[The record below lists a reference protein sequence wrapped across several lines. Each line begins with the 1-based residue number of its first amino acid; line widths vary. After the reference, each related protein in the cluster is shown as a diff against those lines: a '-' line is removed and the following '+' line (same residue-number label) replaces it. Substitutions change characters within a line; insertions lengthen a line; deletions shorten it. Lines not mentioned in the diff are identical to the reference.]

1 MICSQLEKNKTRDVK
16 LASGIRE
23 YNLRPVKLY
32 EHKHVC
38 YSVFSVLSSP
48 LFIVSSHLSLVPL
61 CWDRNTHTFTFML
74 SVSQPVPH
82 LSVCP
87 LLSNSYHQKC
97 CPIYTLLDITPPPPP
112 SLGLFFWEEAKWCSQ
127 RIPLVNNYPFRW
139 NCKTIY
145 GVPHLFQPASKTL
158 IASKIS
164 ICGSAESEF
173 IVRVGLECDS
183 TLFVPPWMWLVFAFV
198 CLCVLIHMENGHFS
212 NPFA

>member
-1 MICSQLEKNKTRDVK
+1 MNINTSVILFFPSCPLPCSLFRPIFPLFHCAGTEILTHSHSCSLSLSLYRICL
-16 LASGIRE
+16 
-23 YNLRPVKLY
+23 
-32 EHKHVC
+32 
-38 YSVFSVLSSP
+38 SVLSSR
-48 LFIVSSHLSLVPL
+48 IVTIKNAALSIL
-61 CWDRNTHTFTFML
+61 C
-74 SVSQPVPH
+74 Q
-82 LSVCP
+82 
-87 LLSNSYHQKC
+87 
-97 CPIYTLLDITPPPPP
+97 TLHPPPP

-145 GVPHLFQPASKTL
+145 GVPHLFQPASKTP

-212 NPFA
+212 NPCA